1 MRSHSQA
8 VQDQFDAQAQAYLT
22 SAVHAAGPDL
32 QAARERVRQC
42 LPPTASIL
50 DVGTGA
56 GHLSFAL
63 APHAARVVALDPSPG
78 MLATVREAAAAR
90 GLTQIE
96 TCAGSADALPFA
108 DASFDLVCT
117 RYSAH
122 HWLNLPQ
129 ALAQLRRVVKPDGF
143 LLIIDLLGDDDPLV
157 DTHLQAIE
165 LLRDTSHVR
174 DRSVAEWQAL
184 LHAAGF
190 ECREPS
196 TWNTRL
202 EFAPWVQRMRTPEE
216 LVSAIRTL
224 QAGAPAEVRRSLNI
238 EPDGSFTARTG
249 LFWGRSDQLICPH
262 CARRENLRPSDRD
275 NRGRGLSWRRRNQN
289 AAARRPPGRNPPANR
304 RPGPA

>member
-8 VQDQFDAQAQAYLT
+8 VHDQFDTQAQAYLT

-32 QAARERVRQC
+32 RAAHDRAQQC
-42 LPPTASIL
+42 VPPTASIL

-63 APHAARVVALDPSPG
+63 ASCAARVVALDPLPG
-78 MLATVREAAAAR
+78 MLATVRQAAAAR

-96 TCAGSADALPFA
+96 TCEASADALPFA

-122 HWLNLPQ
+122 HWLHLPQ

-143 LLIIDLLGDDDPLV
+143 VLIIDLLGDADTLV
-157 DTHLQAIE
+157 DTYLQSIE
-165 LLRDTSHVR
+165 LLRDPSHVR
-174 DRSVAEWQAL
+174 DRSVAEWQRL
-184 LHAAGF
+184 LRAAGF
-190 ECREPS
+190 DLLEHS
-196 TWNTRL
+196 TWSTRL
-202 EFAPWVQRMRTPEE
+202 EFTPWVQRMRTPEG

-238 EPDGSFTARTG
+238 ETDGSFTAQTG
-249 LFWGRSDQLICPH
+249 MFWGRPTLT
-262 CARRENLRPSDRD
+262 
-275 NRGRGLSWRRRNQN
+275 
-289 AAARRPPGRNPPANR
+289 
-304 RPGPA
+304 